1 MENVDG
7 LKNELKNHG
16 KTVFLDCV
24 GGNVAGQIF
33 NVLPPNSVMVNY
45 GRLSK

>member
-1 MENVDG
+1 
-7 LKNELKNHG
+7 LKNQT

-24 GGNVAGQIF
+24 GGQFAGSVF
-33 NVLPPNSVMVNY
+33 NALSPDSIMVNY